1 MCTRRGHASDCVL
14 SPFNTEGADDVCERA
29 TKGMKNDFPVY
40 SLLAFSKIGTATY
53 RLVCILSVRYS
64 YGRSS
69 RQHKNSTNLSGA
81 QDSPTL
87 SPNRSFRH
95 PSLSS
100 TPWQYAPSLL
110 VPRNSFP
117 VCKQCKLFPLFLAA
131 SLSLLCIVSKFSVSS
146 DGGVSRTCV
155 LSRQGVQKMFMSLRI
170 TEPL

>member
-1 MCTRRGHASDCVL
+1 MPSCSLLKTTVRGHASDCVL

-53 RLVCILSVRYS
+53 GLVCILSVRYS

-100 TPWQYAPSLL
+100 TPWQYAPSLASLL

-117 VCKQCKLFPLFLAA
+117 VCKQCKLFTIPSFSRCL
-131 SLSLLCIVSKFSVSS
+131 SLS
-146 DGGVSRTCV
+146 CV
-155 LSRQGVQKMFMSLRI
+155 LFQNFQ
-170 TEPL
+170 